1 MSNFLEQLLKDKD
14 KAGVYLT
21 GPDTRLIAE
30 AAQAAGLALWRVDI
44 GHVHDKQDFTGLV
57 AKALAFPEW
66 FGGNWDA
73 FEDCLGDLSWHPAP
87 GYVLLLEHGKH
98 FGAGHKQEF
107 VTAVE
112 VLTASPSTG
121 RDRASRSGRSSAV
134 RTAGTPDCR
143 RCRPPKSVTFRT

>member
-1 MSNFLEQLLKDKD
+1 VSDPLVQLLRDKD
-14 KAGVYLT
+14 RAGVYLA

-44 GHVHDKQDFTGLV
+44 GHVHDRQGFTGLV
-57 AKALAFPEW
+57 AKALEFPDW

-73 FEDCLGDLSWHPAP
+73 LEDCLGDLSWHPAA

-112 VLTASPSTG
+112 VLDGVAAYWQEQGKPFW
-121 RDRASRSGRSSAV
+121 AIVSGPEGWD
-134 RTAGTPDCR
+134 AGLPAF
-143 RCRPPKSVTFRT
+143 PGG

>member
-1 MSNFLEQLLKDKD
+1 VSSSLVQLLQDKD
-14 KAGVYLT
+14 KAGVYLA
-21 GPDTRLIAE
+21 GPDTRIIAE

-44 GHVHDKQDFTGLV
+44 GHVHDKSGFTGLV

-73 FEDCLGDLSWHPAP
+73 FEDCLGDLSWQPAP

-112 VLTASPSTG
+112 VLDGVAEYWQGQGKPFWSIVSGPDGWNPGLTAFPLE
-121 RDRASRSGRSSAV
+121 
-134 RTAGTPDCR
+134 
-143 RCRPPKSVTFRT
+143 

>member
-1 MSNFLEQLLKDKD
+1 MSSPLEQLLQDTD
-14 KAGVYLT
+14 KAGVYLA

-44 GHVHDKQDFTGLV
+44 GRVHDQQGFTRVG
-57 AKALAFPEW
+57 AKGLAFPQW

-73 FEDCLGDLSWHPAP
+73 FEDCLGDLSWHPAS

-112 VLTASPSTG
+112 VLDGVAQYWQGQGKPFWAIVSGPDGWDAGLPSLP
-121 RDRASRSGRSSAV
+121 SA
-134 RTAGTPDCR
+134 
-143 RCRPPKSVTFRT
+143 

>member
-1 MSNFLEQLLKDKD
+1 VSKSLEQLLLDKD
-14 KAGVYLT
+14 KSGVFLA

-44 GHVHDKQDFTGLV
+44 GHVHDKQGFTALV
-57 AKALAFPEW
+57 AKALAFPAW

-73 FEDCLGDLSWHPAP
+73 FEDCLGDLSWQPAP

-112 VLTASPSTG
+112 VLDGVAEFWRGQGKPFW
-121 RDRASRSGRSSAV
+121 AIVSG
-134 RTAGTPDCR
+134 PDGWKADLAAF
-143 RCRPPKSVTFRT
+143 PPA

>member
-30 AAQAAGLALWRVDI
+30 AAQTAGLALWRVDI
-44 GHVHDKQDFTGLV
+44 GRAHDNPGFIGLV
-57 AKALAFPEW
+57 AKALAFPDW

-112 VLTASPSTG
+112 VLDGAAEYWQGHGKPFWAIVSGPDGWDAGLPPLPS
-121 RDRASRSGRSSAV
+121 A
-134 RTAGTPDCR
+134 
-143 RCRPPKSVTFRT
+143 

>member
-1 MSNFLEQLLKDKD
+1 MSNFLEQLLTDKD
-14 KAGVYLT
+14 QSGVYLT

-30 AAQAAGLALWRVDI
+30 AAQVVGFALWRVDI
-44 GHVHDKQDFTGLV
+44 GHVHDQQGFTGLV

-98 FGAGHKQEF
+98 FGAGHKHEF

-112 VLTASPSTG
+112 VLEGVAEYWQGQGKPFW
-121 RDRASRSGRSSAV
+121 AIVSG
-134 RTAGTPDCR
+134 PDGWA
-143 RCRPPKSVTFRT
+143 PGLPAFPLA

>member
-1 MSNFLEQLLKDKD
+1 MSDAIEQLLKDKD
-14 KAGVYLT
+14 RAGAYLT
-21 GPDTRLIAE
+21 GPDTRPIAE

-44 GHVHDKQDFTGLV
+44 GHVHDKQGFTGLV

-107 VTAVE
+107 LTAVE
-112 VLTASPSTG
+112 VLDGVAEYWQGQGKPFW
-121 RDRASRSGRSSAV
+121 AIVSGPEGWD
-134 RTAGTPDCR
+134 AGLPQL
-143 RCRPPKSVTFRT
+143 PLA

>member
-1 MSNFLEQLLKDKD
+1 MSSSLEQLLKDKD
-14 KAGVYLT
+14 QAGVYLT

-44 GHVHDKQDFTGLV
+44 GRVHDKQGFTGLV
-57 AKALAFPEW
+57 AKALAFPDW

-98 FGAGHKQEF
+98 FGA
-107 VTAVE
+107 VE
-112 VLTASPSTG
+112 HFHRGGELLLMAGAAEYWQGQGKPFWAIV
-121 RDRASRSGRSSAV
+121 SG
-134 RTAGTPDCR
+134 PDGWN
-143 RCRPPKSVTFRT
+143 PGLPVFPGA

>member
-1 MSNFLEQLLKDKD
+1 MSNFLEQLFKDKD

-44 GHVHDKQDFTGLV
+44 GHVHDKQGFTALV
-57 AKALAFPEW
+57 AKALAFPDW

-73 FEDCLGDLSWHPAP
+73 FEDCLGDLSWQPAP

-112 VLTASPSTG
+112 VLDGVAESWQDQGKPFWAIISGPDGWDAGLPPLPS
-121 RDRASRSGRSSAV
+121 A
-134 RTAGTPDCR
+134 
-143 RCRPPKSVTFRT
+143 

>member
-1 MSNFLEQLLKDKD
+1 MSNLLERLLKDKD
-14 KAGVYLT
+14 QAGVYLS

-44 GHVHDKQDFTGLV
+44 GHVHDKQGFTGLV
-57 AKALAFPEW
+57 AKALAFPDW

-112 VLTASPSTG
+112 VLDGVAEYWQTQGKPFWAIVSGPDGWDAGLPPLPS
-121 RDRASRSGRSSAV
+121 A
-134 RTAGTPDCR
+134 
-143 RCRPPKSVTFRT
+143 